1 MHSTLKSRADTP
13 LPTSPTRGEVPH
25 PVGGKKAA
33 KHTDL
38 HLPLD
43 GGGREGV
50 SASSKPIISIKN
62 LVRRFAAGGE
72 SVAVLK
78 GVDLDIHRGEM
89 VAIIGQSGSGK
100 STLMNILGC
109 LDRAS
114 EGTYL
119 FDGRDVSK
127 FDADELAALRREH
140 FGFIFQRYQLLPD
153 LNAVENVEVPA
164 VYAGADATA
173 RRKRSTELLTRLGL
187 SERLHHRPNA
197 LSGGQQQRVS
207 VARALMNGGEVILAD
222 EPTGAL
228 DSHSGK
234 ELMALLKELHADG
247 HTIIIVTHD
256 AKIAD
261 QCQRVIEIAD
271 GSIIDD
277 RYIGERDT
285 AANRVEKVRRK
296 PGWRLGLDSFGEAL
310 AMALRAM
317 GAHKLRTFLTMLG
330 IIIGIASVVAVVALG
345 QGSQQSVLE
354 NISSIGTNTINVYPG
369 SGFGDMR
376 SGRVRTLKP
385 TDADALA
392 GQPYA
397 DSVSPQVSSQATVR
411 YRNTASSAS
420 ITGVGED
427 YFQVNGRSFSSG
439 SGFTETSVTTR
450 AQEAVLDQN
459 AVDAIF
465 TNGEDPIGQVI
476 MLGKVP
482 VRVIG
487 VVANQSGFGPG
498 GNSANVYMPYTAV
511 MDRILG
517 QSYLSSVA
525 VRISDDYDMAT
536 AEAEITEL
544 LTRLHGGTQD
554 FFLQNTDTIRT
565 TIQSTSQ
572 TMTLLI
578 STIAVISLVVG
589 GIGVMNIMLV
599 SVSERTKEIGIRM
612 AVGARRGDILRQF
625 LIEAVLVCFVG
636 GAAGVGLSFALG
648 QGLTVLVSGARLV
661 YSTESIVLAI
671 VSASLIGIVFGFMPA
686 RSASRLDPVEALARE

>member
-1 MHSTLKSRADTP
+1 MNRHLSNRDRLGARAV
-13 LPTSPTRGEVPH
+13 E
-25 PVGGKKAA
+25 
-33 KHTDL
+33 TD
-38 HLPLD
+38 
-43 GGGREGV
+43 
-50 SASSKPIISIKN
+50 APIISIKG
-62 LVRRFAAGGE
+62 LIRRFQAGPE
-72 SVAVLK
+72 TVAVLR

-114 EGTYL
+114 EGSYR
-119 FDGRDVSK
+119 FAGKDVSRL
-127 FDADELAALRREH
+127 DADELAALRREH

-153 LNAVENVEVPA
+153 LDAVENVEVPA
-164 VYAGADATA
+164 VYAGMDATS
-173 RRKRSTELLTRLGL
+173 RRKRATALLTRLGL
-187 SERLHHRPNA
+187 GERLDHRPNA

-256 AKIAD
+256 PQIAAQAD
-261 QCQRVIEIAD
+261 RVIEIAD
-271 GSIIDD
+271 GEIIAD
-277 RYIGERDT
+277 RHNVAPRRIENVETGMK
-285 AANRVEKVRRK
+285 AAVSWRR
-296 PGWRLGLDSFGEAL
+296 GVDRTGEAL
-310 AMALRAM
+310 RMALRAM

-345 QGSQQSVLE
+345 QGSQQAVLE

-376 SGRVRTLKP
+376 SGRVRTLRP

-392 GQPYA
+392 EQDYA
-397 DSVSPQVSSQATVR
+397 DSVTPQVSANATAL
-411 YRNTASSAS
+411 YRNTASNAS
-420 ITGVGED
+420 VTGVGAD
-427 YFQVNGRSFSSG
+427 YFQVNGRTFTAG
-439 SGFTETSVTTR
+439 SGFGADSIANM
-450 AQEAVLDQN
+450 AQEAVIDQN

-465 TNGEDPIGQVI
+465 SNGEDPIGEVI

-487 VVANQSGFGPG
+487 VVETSTGFGPG
-498 GNSANVYMPYTAV
+498 GNNANVYVPYTSA
-511 MDRILG
+511 MSRILG
-517 QSYLSSVA
+517 QSWLNSIA
-525 VRISDDYDMAT
+525 VRVADDYDTAQ

-544 LTRLHGGTQD
+544 LTRLHGGTED
-554 FFLQNTDTIRT
+554 FFLQNTDTIRE
-565 TIQSTSQ
+565 TIQST
-572 TMTLLI
+572 TATLTILI

-612 AVGARRGDILRQF
+612 AVGARRSDIMRQF
-625 LIEAVLVCFVG
+625 LIEAILVCFAG
-636 GAAGVGLSFALG
+636 GAAGVALSFALG
-648 QGLTVLVSGARLV
+648 QGLTAIVSGARLA

-671 VSASLIGIVFGFMPA
+671 ISASVIGVVFGFMPA
-686 RSASRLDPVEALARE
+686 RSAARLDPVEALARE